1 MPPYH
6 WWRTVFFL
14 IPAISVYTIVLGA
27 ASIVS
32 SLFDRRGYFAH
43 RCARA
48 WSWLILK
55 TTGVDVTVEG
65 LERITPGT
73 TYVFVSNHQS
83 IYDIPV
89 IFASLPY
96 QLRIIAKE
104 SLARFPVLGWHL
116 KRGGHLFVDR
126 RHPDRAGI
134 LKRWRALV
142 SEGLSLIIFAEGTR
156 SWDGRVARFKAG
168 SFLLAIEAG
177 LPVVPVAVIGTRA
190 VMPKGRLRT
199 EPARVALV
207 VHDPIPRRRV
217 DRADRARRQG
227 VRRSRPRGRGRDGD
241 REAVSAR
248 LIAPSPRRACGIVL
262 AAVRDHQGHHVRV
275 TAIIAAGGRGPA
287 VRRRAAQAAAD
298 RRRPSDSRAQ
308 RRRSSSI
315 IPTST
320 TSSWRCRPMW
330 PPIRRRTC
338 VPAEADPGRGRRR
351 AASGFG
357 GERVP
362 GRRAKRATSSSSTTR
377 RGRLRAP
384 ISSHARL
391 PRRWRAAR
399 RWRRWPRATR

>member
-1 MPPYH
+1 MSEIINFALKLPPYH

-14 IPAISVYTIVLGA
+14 IPAISVYTIVLGT

-43 RCARA
+43 DCARA

-55 TTGVDVTVEG
+55 TTGVRVALEG
-65 LERITPGT
+65 LERIEPGK
-73 TYVFVSNHQS
+73 TYIFVSNHQS

-126 RHPDRAGI
+126 RNPDRAGI

-177 LPVVPVAVIGTRA
+177 LPIVPLAVIGTRQ

-199 EPARVALV
+199 EPADVRLV
-207 VHDPIPRRRV
+207 VHDPILPPALDAPTTSDAKALADAVHAVVARTV
-217 DRADRARRQG
+217 DKLQNEG
-227 VRRSRPRGRGRDGD
+227 ILQCS
-241 REAVSAR
+241 
-248 LIAPSPRRACGIVL
+248 SPR
-262 AAVRDHQGHHVRV
+262 
-275 TAIIAAGGRGPA
+275 
-287 VRRRAAQAAAD
+287 
-298 RRRPSDSRAQ
+298 
-308 RRRSSSI
+308 
-315 IPTST
+315 
-320 TSSWRCRPMW
+320 
-330 PPIRRRTC
+330 
-338 VPAEADPGRGRRR
+338 
-351 AASGFG
+351 
-357 GERVP
+357 
-362 GRRAKRATSSSSTTR
+362 
-377 RGRLRAP
+377 
-384 ISSHARL
+384 
-391 PRRWRAAR
+391 
-399 RWRRWPRATR
+399 